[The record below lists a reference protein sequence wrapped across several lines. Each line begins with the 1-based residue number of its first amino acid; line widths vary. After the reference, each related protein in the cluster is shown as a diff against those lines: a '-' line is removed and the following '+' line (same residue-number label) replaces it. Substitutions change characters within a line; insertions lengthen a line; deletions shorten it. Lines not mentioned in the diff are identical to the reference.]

1 VLAKVVVVVGA
12 GPGLGEAVAAR
23 FARESYVPALL
34 ARDPERLAA
43 LADQVGG
50 GARPFAVDATDEAA
64 LRSTLARVAD
74 ELGPPEVLVF
84 NLSMTVLGT
93 PTQVPVADVDHGLHV
108 GLLPALVSLQ
118 AVAPAMRAD
127 GSGTV
132 LMTGSGVGVKPWVG
146 GVGLGLQKAGL
157 RSLALAAAQEL
168 APDGV
173 HVATVTIHGTMKPGT
188 AFDPGLIA
196 EHYWRLHAQP
206 PGEWET
212 EVAYRG

>member
-43 LADQVGG
+43 LADEVGG
-50 GARPFAVDATDEAA
+50 GARPFAVDATDEGA
-64 LRSTLARVAD
+64 LRSTLSRVAD

-84 NLSMTVLGT
+84 NLSMTVLGK
-93 PTQVPVADVDHGLHV
+93 PTEVPVADVDRGLHV

-196 EHYWRLHAQP
+196 EHYWRLHTQP
-206 PGEWET
+206 PAEWET